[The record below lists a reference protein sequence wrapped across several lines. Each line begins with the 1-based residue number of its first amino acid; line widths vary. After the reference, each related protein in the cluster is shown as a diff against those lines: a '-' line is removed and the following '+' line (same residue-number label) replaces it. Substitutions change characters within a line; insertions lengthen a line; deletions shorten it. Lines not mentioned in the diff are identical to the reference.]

1 MIDIKFFLDVIN
13 QAGIVGL
20 LILVLAG
27 LVWHVRK
34 NTIPR
39 EAFEVLREHTDEQAN
54 QFQEMRQEWQTIGP
68 SLGRIADI
76 QQKQYDLM
84 EQTLHRVDALEARI
98 EDTLML
104 EQPKER
110 GRRTRREEKDE

>member
-1 MIDIKFFLDVIN
+1 MIDIKFILDVIN

-20 LILVLAG
+20 LVLVLAG
-27 LVWHVRK
+27 LIWHVRK

-84 EQTLHRVDALEARI
+84 EQTLQRVDALEVRI
-98 EDTLML
+98 EETLLL
-104 EQPKER
+104 EGPKER
-110 GRRTRREEKDE
+110 AWRTRREE

>member
-1 MIDIKFFLDVIN
+1 MIDIKFVLDVIN

-20 LILVLAG
+20 LVLVLAG

-39 EAFEVLREHTDEQAN
+39 EAFEVLREHTDEQAS

-84 EQTLHRVDALEARI
+84 EQTLQRVDALEERI
-98 EDTLML
+98 EETLML
-104 EQPKER
+104 EEPKER
-110 GRRTRREEKDE
+110 GRRTRREE